1 MKKAFLTAVIVEMVF
16 LGAATTASLADDLP
30 ALNSKWLEAKGGT
43 CLEITQ
49 ISEALPGPAGCAQI
63 AGRMNDGL
71 MIGYACKSGS
81 EISFFSGLQTDNS
94 IKPNIFIGRYS
105 AEAIIAQS
113 CFRPTDDW
121 PPDYN
126 CKNEMTF
133 KSVGSCKP

>member
-1 MKKAFLTAVIVEMVF
+1 
-16 LGAATTASLADDLP
+16 
-30 ALNSKWLEAKGGT
+30 
-43 CLEITQ
+43 
-49 ISEALPGPAGCAQI
+49 
-63 AGRMNDGL
+63 MNDDL
-71 MIGYACKSGS
+71 MIGYACKSES

-133 KSVGSCKP
+133 KSISSCKP